1 MPGAVSRTT
10 KAPRK
15 RRRRM
20 TYARA
25 IQILKK
31 HGIFNEKGSNRA
43 SASFLLGAL

>member
-1 MPGAVSRTT
+1 
-10 KAPRK
+10 
-15 RRRRM
+15 M